1 MPFPGV
7 FRPSYT
13 IIRGHGGS
21 SKKQS
26 SYEIQTL
33 VDDLLGLLNFW
44 GLDRVHLM
52 GHSMGGRV
60 ALLFALT
67 TPRETREPDARRLHP
82 PQRLKEK

>member
-1 MPFPGV
+1 MPFPGA

-26 SYEIQTL
+26 PYEIQTL
-33 VDDLLGLLNFW
+33 TDDLLALLNFW

-52 GHSMGGRV
+52 GHSMGGRA
-60 ALLFALT
+60 ALWFALEH
-67 TPRETREPDARRLHP
+67 PERLESLMLVGFIRRSA
-82 PQRLKEK
+82 

>member
-1 MPFPGV
+1 MDALFAGR
-7 FRPSYT
+7 FQAFAYDH
-13 IIRGHGGS
+13 RGHGGS

-33 VDDLLGLLNFW
+33 AEDLLALLNFW

-60 ALLFALT
+60 ALWFAL
-67 TPRETREPDARRLHP
+67 EHP
-82 PQRLKEK
+82 KGSIA